1 MQERL
6 AIIDIFRF
14 NKKEISDYDK
24 KIKRLKMWS
33 YFIIFYCALA
43 WSLILSTI
51 ILDLTGNNS
60 FLKWNEAGVVV
71 MMAIVALIFCSK
83 ILSQIKL
90 LKHEKFLQN
99 SSNINSAHN
108 KEFEKLVKKANLRFY
123 PELPLAILCIII
135 LISAV
140 LITIFKDMQ
149 YSVLIWNY
157 AKIAIVLFFVIEV
170 FSILKLQKELKENIH
185 KTENK

>member
-6 AIIDIFRF
+6 AIINIFRF
-14 NKKEISDYDK
+14 NKKEIYDYDK
-24 KIKRLKMWS
+24 KIKTLNRWS
-33 YFIIFYCALA
+33 YFIIFYCVLA

-51 ILDLTGNNS
+51 VLDLSGNNS
-60 FLKWNEAGVVV
+60 FLAWNEAGVLV

-90 LKHEKFLQN
+90 IKHEKFIQN
-99 SSNINSAHN
+99 TSTINAAYN
-108 KEFEKLVKKANLRFY
+108 DEFENLVKKANLRFY
-123 PELPLAILCIII
+123 PELPLAILSLII

-140 LITIFKDMQ
+140 IITVFDDKQ
-149 YSVLIWNY
+149 YSILIWNY
-157 AKIAIVLFFVIEV
+157 AKIAIILFFAIEV
-170 FSILKLQKELKENIH
+170 FSILKLQKELKINIQ